1 MKNVFIV
8 VGALLLV
15 GAVWYLTRKPQT
27 SATLLV
33 VKDSKPV
40 FLNTGVV
47 GPKTTS
53 QSGIVNKPSVASQIQ
68 NQHPVMNT
76 NIGTP
81 VVTPP
86 IIPSSNGMI
95 AQSSYS
101 NSDVYTAPGGS
112 TITTT
117 AGTQRSKVTGPDYQ
131 GDCFCN
137 GVWAKECCSAKSVVT
152 AGLQTRAF

>member
-8 VGALLLV
+8 VGALLLI
-15 GAVWYLTRKPQT
+15 GAVWYFTRKPQT
-27 SATLLV
+27 STVLLV
-33 VKDSKPV
+33 SKTTKPV
-40 FLNTGVV
+40 YQTLGIV
-47 GPKTTS
+47 GPKTTN

-117 AGTQRSKVTGPDYQ
+117 AGTQKSKVTGPDYQ
-131 GDCFCN
+131 GMCYCN
-137 GVWAKECCSAKSVVT
+137 GVWAKECCTAKSIVI
-152 AGLQTRAF
+152 AGLSK